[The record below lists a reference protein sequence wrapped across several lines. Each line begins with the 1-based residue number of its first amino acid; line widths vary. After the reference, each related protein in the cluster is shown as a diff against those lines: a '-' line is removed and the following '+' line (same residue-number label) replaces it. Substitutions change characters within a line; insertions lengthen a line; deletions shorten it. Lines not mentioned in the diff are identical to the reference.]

1 MKKLIVLLTMMV
13 GTLVA
18 QAYDY
23 PYLTFEKA
31 NGTKTSV
38 STDGLTIDLSS
49 ATLTAGG
56 QTFSLADLS
65 KMYFS
70 TLNETAIAEV
80 EARTLGSAVIEPED
94 EASDVSD
101 TNCRIFDLQGRE
113 ISRDQMKQGVYI
125 IKVQGENSSRVL
137 KVNIK

>member
-80 EARTLGSAVIEPED
+80 EA
-94 EASDVSD
+94 SDVSD

-113 ISRDQMKQGVYI
+113 VSRDQMKQGVYI

>member
-1 MKKLIVLLTMMV
+1 MMV

-80 EARTLGSAVIEPED
+80 EASND
-94 EASDVSD
+94 SD

-113 ISRDQMKQGVYI
+113 VSRDQMKQGVYI

>member
-80 EARTLGSAVIEPED
+80 EASND
-94 EASDVSD
+94 SD